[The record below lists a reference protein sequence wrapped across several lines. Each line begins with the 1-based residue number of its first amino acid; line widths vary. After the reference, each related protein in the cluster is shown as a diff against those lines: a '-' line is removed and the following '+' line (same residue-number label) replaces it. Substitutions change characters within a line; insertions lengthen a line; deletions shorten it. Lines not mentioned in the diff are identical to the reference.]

1 MKKLI
6 SLIISASIIMQVLT
20 PLAGVVTYA
29 QDNKLKWER
38 NAYLDDKLVKM
49 DGKGKADEALVSW
62 DLEDGETLDYFVET
76 SNSDVNKVE
85 FTFNRNGNDEPASA
99 SIQVLGEDS
108 NPRELTYSEFSY
120 HTDPGRWSEGKQG
133 KKFELKD
140 IRSGSTYTGGR
151 VQIKE
156 LGMEIRFRWE
166 SSKIYFQTSQIK
178 NGNITPFNLKKEDV
192 EQGTI
197 NILTGI
203 GGFKV
208 SPVHIEIDDSNKI
221 TNKNRIIVPGD
232 GEAPGSKPGI
242 KVEFKE
248 LKELNNNKNEFVPL
262 GNKAEKIKA
271 TLDFKLNNQDT
282 ARLNFNLKNGSPIT
296 DPPQDQVGQK
306 KLAYENGVYSLYLAQ
321 EDEGHD
327 NIIKWDKLD
336 KSMILEKVELSLA
349 DSNSTP
355 ETDLGRFEPEQYGHT
370 YLGYTIRRSSMSE
383 AYMEIQPYSALTS
396 TVFTYTVE
404 SSPNGTSWG
413 EVVSHKHTT
422 TGKYNEDPFR
432 IPVPFSSGV
441 KDQYYRVK
449 ISYGKDKKTINSQEI
464 NYKPQED
471 DTIPPPTPVIKSID
485 NIYAVPPL
493 KLGDQPEAIGFDLTW
508 SAPKEELLRELLNK
522 GSIYYELFLH
532 DDLELI
538 DEKGDLIK
546 VFKVS
551 LENGNIIVDTHAGT
565 SGSTTPAAIRY
576 NPGKETFTMEKV
588 VLKKTR
594 IDQWEKIEITDDNK
608 DYDNGKATEY
618 PSFGGKDTML
628 AKEVPGIYYMT
639 MRAFYES
646 DPGDDGKRAPMGIS
660 PTSGPKSITISPL
673 EEVIP
678 VSTRIES
685 KHSPVEDDKDIIR
698 QSFSWNNVNLDRYK
712 KQMLDPLDL
721 AIGGKGKGVYELY
734 LYQKVDGKK
743 IDEKDLEKIMPVAEN
758 LEDEFYD
765 LKDKDIENLR
775 KGEIIRLD
783 YNGLSNQGMN
793 TILLNNLDPNQVYYM
808 SIRVRL
814 DIKDKDDK
822 DPEPRY
828 SVLSKEH
835 SFTTY
840 TKPDEPSPGERVPP
854 VPEDLELI
862 EQPNNTTAKIGWKAP
877 EYTMQEGEKLYYE
890 MLRIDSRVMAKE
902 EDSRL
907 FEIEKLIKDDKKDE
921 LHGWR
926 TKNTLVEE
934 YKKISDKWV
943 EASPQQASNKLQ
955 LEDDKLKPNEI
966 YYYYVR
972 TVLVVDGEEVY
983 SSWVGIPVTTDPIQK
998 PINLKVEHKD
1008 DYSHDTKREIVVS
1021 FLAPIPKGA
1030 SVPGDYDFDIAVQ
1043 GELDDGYRLDYP
1055 VTRLTS
1061 KEDNEN
1067 IPTGYQHF
1075 VYKIRNLKPG
1085 KRYDIKVRT
1094 IDKTMDMVN
1103 DQYPKSLYSGRVTT
1117 RTEFDQD
1124 EQDKDDKFAE
1134 YLKYFEDK
1142 VEALRR
1148 KPYWTLEDSRGN
1160 FAVKYRSNYINSQIA
1175 SSKSYGLVTKAETAD
1190 LTYYMPAS
1198 VITNSNLSKT
1208 SLEIKQGNMTYSVRP
1223 YTITSELEELKEVLK
1238 EIEEKRIDDYYI
1250 SFSFSQRPNSSIGDI
1265 LTADIIVGAELV
1277 RLKDDDIFID
1287 DDIMIALN
1295 KEIERETAHYID
1307 DLEKALDRGRILD
1320 EDLDIIVNRSIEE
1333 IERRHQREAKRIVD
1347 RASSK
1352 IISIDK
1358 WKNSMLIMATIDGRA
1373 SATGYKK
1380 GRIDEALTTFNIGTG
1395 YGIEVNEPG
1404 IYVFKG
1410 QKINV
1415 PVIPEIGDTGDLIV
1429 KYQLT
1434 DFFGVNGNIN
1444 PNATVSKRNVLGAMA
1459 RVLGAPRGADYNQY
1473 LKQQGIKGINNI
1485 AMDLPLKKG
1494 EGIYLVMQVYEKVH
1508 KRPISSVHIKNRNAV
1523 PNLQQFNQMHRPY
1536 VLVAVDSKFISQ
1548 GSGIGPNDHIQT
1560 KDVLQMLDNIMKVIR

>member
-29 QDNKLKWER
+29 QDNELKWER
-38 NAYLDDKLVKM
+38 NAYLDDQLKKHNS
-49 DGKGKADEALVSW
+49 KGKADEALVSW
-62 DLEDGETLDYFVET
+62 DLRDDVNSELEYFVE
-76 SNSDVNKVE
+76 SSSGEAVKLEFDFKKKKVGDSE
-85 FTFNRNGNDEPASA
+85 RAEI
-99 SIQVLGEDS
+99 SIKADKKLNYRV
-108 NPRELTYSEFSY
+108 FSY
-120 HTDPGRWSEGKQG
+120 NSGQWGGYQEKGVNTAL
-133 KKFELKD
+133 ELGD
-140 IRSGSTYTGGR
+140 IDSKSNFPGGR
-151 VQIKE
+151 IQIQE
-156 LGMEIRFRWE
+156 LGVDIKFRWE
-166 SSKIYFQTSQIK
+166 NNKVFFQTNRIK
-178 NGNITPFNLKKEDV
+178 NGNITPFTLT
-192 EQGTI
+192 QGIEAGKTI
-197 NILTGI
+197 DILTGI
-203 GGFKV
+203 DGFKV
-208 SPVHIEIDDSNKI
+208 SPVHIEVKDGKI
-221 TNKNRIIVPGD
+221 TNKEMITVPGD
-232 GEAPGSKPGI
+232 GATPGSKPGI
-242 KVEFKE
+242 KVEFKD
-248 LKELNNNKNEFVPL
+248 LKKLDNDQRKFEYL
-262 GNKAEKIKA
+262 GKEDAKYISA
-271 TLDFKLNNQDT
+271 TLDFNLNKEDRAQ
-282 ARLNFNLKNGSPIT
+282 LKFNLASDSFISGL
-296 DPPQDQVGQK
+296 DQESK
-306 KLAYENGVYSLYLAQ
+306 KLIYGENTYSLYLAQ
-321 EDEGHD
+321 DDENQE

-336 KSMILEKVELSLA
+336 KSMILDKVDLSLV
-349 DSNSTP
+349 DNKD
-355 ETDLGRFEPEQYGHT
+355 EDNRVGLGVFQPQQPGHT
-370 YLGYTIRRSSMSE
+370 YLGYTIKRSNMEE
-383 AYMEIQPYSALTS
+383 AYMVIQPYNYYEKTE
-396 TVFTYTVE
+396 FTYTVK
-404 SSPNGTSWG
+404 SSSDEYNWDDGDVVTHKHFTSGTSK
-413 EVVSHKHTT
+413 E
-422 TGKYNEDPFR
+422 EEFR
-432 IPVPFSSGV
+432 IPVPFSSDVNV
-441 KDQYYRVK
+441 KYYK
-449 ISYGKDKKTINSQEI
+449 IEIEYSGGKIESQVIE
-464 NYKPQED
+464 YKPEED

-485 NIYAVPPL
+485 NIYAVPPREQGE
-493 KLGDQPEAIGFDLTW
+493 KPETIGFDLTW
-508 SAPKEELLRELLNK
+508 SAPKDELLRKLLDK

-538 DEKGDLIK
+538 DRNGDLIK
-546 VFKVS
+546 VFKVI
-551 LENGNIIVDTHAGT
+551 LKDGNIIVDTHAGT
-565 SGSTTPAAIRY
+565 AGSTTPAAIRY
-576 NPGKETFTMEKV
+576 NYSKETFTMENV
-588 VLKKTR
+588 VLKKART
-594 IDQWEKIEITDDNK
+594 DNWEEIKIADKDK
-608 DYDNGKATEY
+608 DYDKGEATKY
-618 PSFGGKDTML
+618 PIFGEEDTML
-628 AKEVPGIYYMT
+628 AKEVPGIYYIT

-646 DPGDDGKRAPMGIS
+646 NPGDDSKKVPMGIS
-660 PTSGPKSITISPL
+660 DISNPKSITINPL

-678 VSTRIES
+678 VPTKIES
-685 KHSPVEDDKDIIR
+685 KNSPNENENEIS

-721 AIGGKGKGVYELY
+721 TIDGDGKGVYELY

-743 IDEKDLEKIMPVAEN
+743 IDGNDLEEAKLVAEDLEKN
-758 LEDEFYD
+758 RFYN
-765 LKDKDIENLR
+765 LKDQDIEALR

-783 YNGLSNQGMN
+783 YNALSDQGMN

-814 DIKDKDDK
+814 DIKDEDNEK
-822 DPEPRY
+822 PEKRY
-828 SVLSKEH
+828 SVFSKEH
-835 SFTTY
+835 SFTSY
-840 TKPDEPSPGERVPP
+840 IKPDEPSPGERVPP

-862 EQPNNTTAKIGWKAP
+862 DQPNNTTAKIGWKAP
-877 EYTMQEGEKLYYE
+877 EYTIQDGEVLYYE

-907 FEIEKLIKDDKKDE
+907 FAIEKLIKEDKKDE

-1075 VYKIRNLKPG
+1075 VYKIRDLKPG
-1085 KRYDIKVRT
+1085 RRYDIKVRT

-1103 DQYPKSLYSGRVTT
+1103 NQYPKSLYSGRVTT

-1148 KPYWTLEDSRGN
+1148 KPYWALEDSRGN
-1160 FAVKYRSNYINSQIA
+1160 FTVKYRSNYINSQIA
-1175 SSKSYGLVTKAETAD
+1175 SSKNYGLVTKEETAD

-1223 YTITSELEELKEVLK
+1223 STITSELEELKEALK
-1238 EIEEKRIDDYYI
+1238 DIEEKRIDDYYI
-1250 SFSFSQRPNSSIGDI
+1250 SFSFSQRPNSNISDI
-1265 LTADIIVGAELV
+1265 LTADIIVDAELV

-1295 KEIERETAHYID
+1295 KEIERETVHYID

-1395 YGIEVNEPG
+1395 YGIEINEPG

-1508 KRPISSVHIKNRNAV
+1508 KRPISSVHVKNRNVV

-1560 KDVLQMLDNIMKVIR
+1560 KDVLQMLDNIMKVVR